1 MVYKSM
7 YKVFFFYC
15 YKDKYYYSTPIINNF
30 KILHKMKKDFLEKNI
45 EMISVLEFLPQY
57 NKERFMHDV
66 SVEQLHIEL
75 MNAME
80 NIIAILPD
88 IAGKYEKI
96 IFLGFHPVSLAPFI
110 KYYTELKK
118 YANIKIILWQDD
130 LHAFFK
136 TPESQ
141 KKLDYVDHIMS
152 PSPIYFKNTTAEYL
166 SKTSFFFYSIDFT
179 VNDGYYVKWE
189 NRQNKIILSGCVSKG
204 YPIRAIIRNEIRKN
218 KKFKEIS
225 YFLEKPR
232 EKEYE
237 YKGDKVLPYGDN
249 YYKELGKFKGAFFGY
264 YLYPKNFN
272 LAKIIEILSM
282 GCIGFF
288 EYSPLLEKE
297 LGLIEM
303 IHYVPC
309 TNKETGKLI
318 IDVEYYKYYLENKEG
333 KGKMISEN
341 GRDYVR
347 KNFSI
352 TNGFENYVRILNNI

>member
-1 MVYKSM
+1 M

-30 KILHKMKKDFLEKNI
+30 KILHQMKKQFLEKNI
-45 EMISVLEFLPQY
+45 EMTSILEFFPEYKNNDNLLHDISVE
-57 NKERFMHDV
+57 K
-66 SVEQLHIEL
+66 LHEEL
-75 MNAME
+75 LKAME
-80 NIIAILPD
+80 NIMLILPD
-88 IAGKYEKI
+88 ISSKYEKI

-110 KYYTELKK
+110 KYYKELKK
-118 YANIKIILWQDD
+118 YANIKTILWQDD

-136 TPESQ
+136 TPEAI
-141 KKLDYVDHIMS
+141 KKLDYADHIIT
-152 PSPIYFKNTTAEYL
+152 PSPIFFENTAAEYL

-179 VNDGYYVKWE
+179 VNDQFYKKWE
-189 NRQNKIILSGCVSKG
+189 DRQNKIILSGCVSKG
-204 YPIRAIIRNEIRKN
+204 YPIRAIIRNEMEKN
-218 KKFKEIS
+218 KKFREIS

-232 EKEYE
+232 VKEYE
-237 YKGDKVLPYGDN
+237 YNGDKALPYGNN
-249 YYKELGKFKGAFFGY
+249 YYKELGKFRGAFFGY

-297 LGLIEM
+297 LGLIAM
-303 IHYVPC
+303 KHYVPC

-318 IDVEYYKYYLENKEG
+318 TDVEYYKYYLENKEG
-333 KGKMISEN
+333 KGKMIAEN

-347 KNFSI
+347 KNFSNQ
-352 TNGFENYVRILNNI
+352 NGFENYVRILNNI

>member
-1 MVYKSM
+1 M

-30 KILHKMKKDFLEKNI
+30 KILHQMKKQFLEKNI
-45 EMISVLEFLPQY
+45 EMTSILEFLPLY
-57 NKERFMHDV
+57 NADNLLHDI
-66 SVEQLHIEL
+66 SVEKLHEEL
-75 MNAME
+75 LKAME
-80 NIIAILPD
+80 NIMLILPD
-88 IAGKYEKI
+88 ISSKYEKI

-110 KYYTELKK
+110 KYYKELKK
-118 YANIKIILWQDD
+118 YANIKTILWQDD

-136 TPESQ
+136 TPESI
-141 KKLDYVDHIMS
+141 KKLDYSDHIIT
-152 PSPIYFKNTTAEYL
+152 PSPIFFENTAAEYL

-179 VNDGYYVKWE
+179 VNDQFYKKWE
-189 NRQNKIILSGCVSKG
+189 DRQNKIILSGCVSKG
-204 YPIRAIIRNEIRKN
+204 YPIRANIRNEIEKN
-218 KKFKEIS
+218 KKFREIG

-232 EKEYE
+232 VKEYE
-237 YKGDKVLPYGDN
+237 YNGDKVLPYGNN
-249 YYKELGKFKGAFFGY
+249 YYKELGKFRGAFFGY

-297 LGLIEM
+297 LGLIAM
-303 IHYVPC
+303 KHYVPC

-318 IDVEYYKYYLENKEG
+318 TDVEYYKYYLENREG
-333 KGKMISEN
+333 KGKMIAEN

-347 KNFSI
+347 KNFSNQ
-352 TNGFENYVRILNNI
+352 NGFENYVRILNNI

>member
-1 MVYKSM
+1 
-7 YKVFFFYC
+7 
-15 YKDKYYYSTPIINNF
+15 
-30 KILHKMKKDFLEKNI
+30 MKKDFLEKNI